1 MDDLANLSRTE
12 LEQLCRGL
20 RATVIRLQAQA
31 RRDTER
37 IDDAESA
44 ARVYRRLVEKLL
56 REQED

>member
-20 RATVIRLQAQA
+20 RQTVIRLQAQA

-44 ARVYRRLVEKLL
+44 ARVYRRLAL
-56 REQED
+56 RMMDDQE